1 MRYLIPL
8 LFPLMVLADSQ
19 TTGNLITNGTFNN
32 GTTGWTLQGDAQRI
46 GDCCPG
52 GHDLEFGDSGS
63 IEQSF
68 NLTSDVITQPML
80 DNGITLNSS
89 VEVQNGEC
97 GVLGC
102 WGGLGPADTFTI
114 RLQIRDENSNV
125 LATTTQERT
134 NVTGINGKDFEDSVS
149 YTGIG
154 SNIGN
159 LFISGSDGNSPA
171 NLGGPNVDNISVTM
185 TYDDTVLSATQTSHI
200 ATTFQELE
208 EVLSTEIETV
218 EFIPLEEIVFEVFE
232 EPEMV
237 VEMFEEI
244 YIAEIATEEINTGV
258 VEVFAVAIEEE
269 IIPMEIVYEEPKA
282 IEAFTTE
289 VESFEERIETTEN
302 FSETEIEE
310 FAEEIISEE
319 ITAEAPVEEA
329 TPETVEQTE
338 SNISESETETTVASE
353 EVNETVGE
361 RETTDSESGNGGAE
375 TVAEREE
382 TLEGRDTEVEEG
394 RDQGN
399 TRADTQTISIES
411 IEKKVN
417 ETLKR
422 VDQRLIAT
430 SLIVAK
436 AMESNISL
444 DNYGQTNNNIFNNQ
458 LVIDGGNYNDQ
469 REYVDLRDIYAE
481 NQNVYN
487 DSMAQR
493 QTNIQKSVDE
503 VIRTQEH
510 LRRIR
515 GY

>member
-329 TPETVEQTE
+329 TSKPMEQTE
-338 SNISESETETTVASE
+338 SNVSESKTETTVASE
-353 EVNETVGE
+353 EVNETIGE
-361 RETTDSESGNGGAE
+361 RETTDSGSGNGGVE
-375 TVAEREE
+375 TVIAREE

-422 VDQRLIAT
+422 VDQRLVAT
-430 SLIVAK
+430 SLIIAK

-469 REYVDLRDIYAE
+469 REYVDLRDIYAK
-481 NQNVYN
+481 NQSVYN